1 MKREFLENFKIGEQG
16 LPKEVIDAI
25 MDENGKDI
33 ESAKKPYADY
43 DHLKEQLKTAQD
55 GLKAFEGIDVQ
66 QLQSKIQELQGDL
79 KDRDAQW
86 QSRVDGMTFDSEIKD
101 AITAAKGKNV
111 KAVAA
116 LLDLETLRSSKN
128 READVKAALETVK
141 QENGYL
147 FEEAQTPPPY
157 ASGTGTTPVG
167 GMRAPAT
174 LAGALKERYEK
185 G

>member
-16 LPKEVIDAI
+16 LSKEVIDAI
-25 MDENGKDI
+25 MEENGRDI
-33 ESAKKPYADY
+33 EAAKKPFADY

-55 GLKAFEGIDVQ
+55 GLKAFEGVDVQ
-66 QLQSKIQELQGDL
+66 KLQGKIQDLQNEL
-79 KDRDAQW
+79 KDKDGQW
-86 QSRVDGMTFDSEIKD
+86 QSRLDGMAFDGEIKD

-116 LLDLETLRSSKN
+116 LLDLEALRNSKN
-128 READVKAALETVK
+128 RAADVKAALETVK

-157 ASGTGTTPVG
+157 ASGTGTAPVG
-167 GMRAPAT
+167 GTSAPAT
-174 LAGALKERYEK
+174 LAGALKERYAK